1 MFCKPSWKW
10 TINHSAIILKVRKH
24 NFNFFTRFC
33 SNFAKSKLYYCKTSI
48 VYRKRCVFFF
58 IYCFIIYFS
67 NWSCVTT
74 GTWFSSL
81 FRMTRILGGLLL
93 TYGGATKKTI
103 KVKAFSKIYSSWQIS
118 LFFSKTS
125 SCEVSV
131 TSVFSRKL
139 ELKIVKLSKLHSFQS
154 AKLYSVLPFFK
165 TFRRSFDKWLN
176 WCKLQNTQSLR
187 HKITKAEG
195 LKRVINF
202 NVFSLPSV
210 K

>member
-1 MFCKPSWKW
+1 M
-10 TINHSAIILKVRKH
+10 
-24 NFNFFTRFC
+24 
-33 SNFAKSKLYYCKTSI
+33 
-48 VYRKRCVFFF
+48 
-58 IYCFIIYFS
+58 
-67 NWSCVTT
+67 
-74 GTWFSSL
+74 
-81 FRMTRILGGLLL
+81 

-165 TFRRSFDKWLN
+165 TFRRSFDK
-176 WCKLQNTQSLR
+176 
-187 HKITKAEG
+187 
-195 LKRVINF
+195 
-202 NVFSLPSV
+202 
-210 K
+210 